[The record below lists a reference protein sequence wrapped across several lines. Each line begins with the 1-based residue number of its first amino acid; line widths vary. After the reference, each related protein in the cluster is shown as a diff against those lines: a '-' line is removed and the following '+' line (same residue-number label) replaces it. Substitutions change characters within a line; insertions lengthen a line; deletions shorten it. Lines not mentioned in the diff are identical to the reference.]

1 MATGL
6 TDRGANMLLNQGRV
20 ASNVDIANPQL
31 LVQQLDQRHMTI
43 QVLVA
48 TTALTAG
55 VTYRFNGWVA
65 DRAYQVIS
73 ARFISTSTITP
84 SSTSYVSINLVSNND
99 AGGADTY
106 LAVLKNVTTSLLAN
120 QSQALTVQGVGTST
134 GNTIAAGQQVDMLF
148 GFAAAGQIF
157 PTGTGLYVLDVVVQ
171 EV

>member
-6 TDRGANMLLNQGRV
+6 TDRSANKQLNAARV
-20 ASNVDIANPQL
+20 ASNVDIANPAL
-31 LVQQLDQRHMTI
+31 LANQLDQRHQVI
-43 QVLVA
+43 SVLVA

-55 VTYRFNGWVA
+55 VTYRFAGWVA

-73 ARFISTSTITP
+73 ARFISPVTLTP
-84 SSTSYVSINLVSNND
+84 STTSYVSINLVVNND
-99 AGGADTY
+99 AAGADTY
-106 LAVLKNVTTSLLAN
+106 LAVLNDTTTTLAAF

-148 GFAAAGQIF
+148 GFAAAGQVF
-157 PTGTGLYVLDVVVQ
+157 TSGTSPYVLDVVVQ